1 MRNKRHEELEAQ
13 ARVIVDKMQLVTSQ
27 TAIKYMEGDLLK
39 VEQQIKD
46 LEARKDEQETK
57 GGVDMETIL
66 TYIKY
71 FVEHLR
77 ELLIDHSNP
86 ILRARYFWRFVR
98 QGSKLRG
105 IRLWNTW
112 KRKNSRGQRA
122 FQDRFIWNVFV
133 GAQGGNVRKRTLRP
147 NRVRVQFHDVV
158 ITKDKAEDEP
168 RLYLWCAR
176 RESNPHDFWSRDF
189 KSLASTYSAT
199 RAYLI

>member
-27 TAIKYMEGDLLK
+27 TAIKYMEEDLLK

-86 ILRARYFWRFVR
+86 ILRARYFCVLFDKVPSYAELDC
-98 QGSKLRG
+98 G
-105 IRLWNTW
+105 TP
-112 KRKNSRGQRA
+112 
-122 FQDRFIWNVFV
+122 
-133 GAQGGNVRKRTLRP
+133 GNEKIPEVNELFKIVLSGTSSLVRKAGMFASERFARTACGFNSMTL
-147 NRVRVQFHDVV
+147 
-158 ITKDKAEDEP
+158 
-168 RLYLWCAR
+168 
-176 RESNPHDFWSRDF
+176 S
-189 KSLASTYSAT
+189 
-199 RAYLI
+199 